1 MAVVRDIDSRYFTL
15 TMSTDQDAVT
25 LFSKGFLLKNCTS
38 CVVQDLNE
46 MVGRRALGLY
56 IKEIEI

>member
-1 MAVVRDIDSRYFTL
+1 
-15 TMSTDQDAVT
+15 MSTDQDAVT

-56 IKEIEI
+56 IKRERNIIEETKT

>member
-1 MAVVRDIDSRYFTL
+1 
-15 TMSTDQDAVT
+15 MSTDQDAVT
-25 LFSKGFLLKNCTS
+25 LFSKGLLLKNCTS